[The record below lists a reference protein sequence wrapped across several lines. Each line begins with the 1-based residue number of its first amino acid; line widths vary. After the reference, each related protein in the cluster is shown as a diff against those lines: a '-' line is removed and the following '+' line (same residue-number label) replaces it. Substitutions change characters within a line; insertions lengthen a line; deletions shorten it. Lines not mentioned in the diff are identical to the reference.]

1 MKSAPRPRALMMR
14 LAVLVTAAAMA
25 VFLQAGAGAS
35 PGHGPRSAPAVQE
48 TAAPPACG
56 EAHAPSLLT
65 HPAVGKAAP
74 AEAQPSADRSSSA
87 SSGCSREASAGS

>member
-1 MKSAPRPRALMMR
+1 MKPAPRPRALMLR
-14 LAVLVTAAAMA
+14 LAVLVCAAALA

-35 PGHGPRSAPAVQE
+35 PGHGPRIPP
-48 TAAPPACG
+48 AAPEGEAPPDCG

-65 HPAVGKAAP
+65 HPAIGKAVP
-74 AEAQPSADRSSSA
+74 AGAQPSAARSKSP

>member
-1 MKSAPRPRALMMR
+1 MKPAPRPRAIVMR

-35 PGHGPRSAPAVQE
+35 PGHGPRPAPAAAE
-48 TAAPPACG
+48 TASPPACG
-56 EAHAPSLLT
+56 EAHARSLLT

-74 AEAQPSADRSSSA
+74 ADAQPSAARSKSP

>member
-1 MKSAPRPRALMMR
+1 MKPAPRPRAIVMR

-35 PGHGPRSAPAVQE
+35 PGHGPRSAPAAQE

-74 AEAQPSADRSSSA
+74 AEAQPSAARSKSP